1 MSPQERE
8 LQSMQLDMLREQ
20 RGLIAEQMRMQDLL
34 APYFYKQAGL
44 KPIYDAGKIVGF
56 EEIDNELSTMRKDV
70 EKGLL
75 QRSQQALEGKLP
87 VDPALER
94 SIADSRRDL
103 EATLAQQLGAGYAS
117 STPGQQALADA
128 TKRAEELRMGARRGE
143 LTLSEGLGLAREGSN
158 EARQGALMTR
168 LLSSYGAS
176 APNTSASTG
185 YLNSLAG
192 ALSGYGAQRQGQF
205 QANMFNAQQPG
216 VGDFFGGLAGIGL
229 GAFLGPFAGALGRRA
244 AGGVGGLFS
253 GLFGGGGG
261 GGTPYAYEPNLYGY
275 G

>member
-8 LQSMQLDMLREQ
+8 LQGMQLEMLREQ

-56 EEIDNELSTMRKDV
+56 EEIDTELGTMRKDV

-176 APNTSASTG
+176 APNTAASTG

-205 QANMFNAQQPG
+205 QANMFNAQQPSDASQILG
-216 VGDFFGGLAGIGL
+216 LLGQIGGTAAGAYFGGPF
-229 GAFLGPFAGALGRRA
+229 GAMAGARA
-244 AGGVGGLFS
+244 GQQFGSSLGGLF
-253 GLFGGGGG
+253 G
-261 GGTPYAYEPNLYGY
+261 
-275 G
+275 